1 MANDRMIAL
10 KVRSSDLQPTDASHT
25 VVDDEAA
32 PAITVRSSAS
42 AVDPSFTIVR
52 SNAAIAGESVSQ
64 WTGDWWTWA
73 LQSPANQNPLL
84 DQTGAFANVNN
95 NGPVFFIAG
104 DFGGDVERS
113 FTVPA
118 GKPLLVP
125 LLNAFDVEGPG
136 IAPTIPG
143 WKGTFEA
150 EVNKALAGFQNGG
163 GPNGFQP
170 GVSSVFATIDGVP
183 VKNPQSYL
191 EKSGFFSMGPVQP
204 GSLIESF
211 GLADGTVLSPTKS
224 VGYWLMITGLSP
236 GEHTLEFGGIEKN
249 GFSVHVTDHITV
261 V

>member
-1 MANDRMIAL
+1 
-10 KVRSSDLQPTDASHT
+10 
-25 VVDDEAA
+25 VDDGAGA
-32 PAITVRSSAS
+32 NITVRSNAS

-73 LQSPANQNPLL
+73 LQSPADQNPVL

-104 DFGGDVERS
+104 DFGGTVERS
-113 FTVPA
+113 FSVPA

-125 LLNAFDVEGPG
+125 LLNYVDAEGPG
-136 IAPTIPG
+136 ITPTIPG
-143 WKGTFEA
+143 WKGSFKA
-150 EVNKALAGFQNGG
+150 EVNKVLAGFQNGD
-163 GPNGFQP
+163 GPNGVQP
-170 GVSSVFATIDGVP
+170 GVSSLFATIDGVP
-183 VKNPQSYL
+183 VENPQSHL

-204 GSLIESF
+204 GSLIESL
-211 GLADGTVLSPTKS
+211 GIAAAGTVLSPAKS

-236 GEHTLEFGGIEKN
+236 GEHTLEFGGTEKN